1 MAEQYPPELLAQAQ
15 ALGIDPAQ
23 LATLGAGSDP
33 FTGSVNLPVLVSTGA
48 TPKKAP
54 RGTGEPDYIGRR
66 DVTKNQSDLL
76 RDLYA
81 TADPA
86 ELLDLQRRLFEG
98 GFYGAAEA
106 TQIRW
111 GVLDE
116 RTTQAYQAALERAG
130 LFYAAGRKVTLDQVI
145 GESGRTGAGGPGD
158 LIGGRVG
165 GANAYTAR
173 LSDPDTLNK
182 VADRVATEVF
192 GRKATATERGRIV
205 AVIQEE
211 ERAASQ
217 SVNTA
222 AEGQSRAQFGAQL
235 GAERAVAQTKAG
247 GGIINPVP
255 GAAVADT
262 MGADR
267 DGGKRKHKGTDIFGA
282 KGSAAVAPIGGTV
295 VKAGNSGGNGG
306 LRVWIEGDDGR
317 FHYLAHLDRID
328 VKQGQ
333 RIEQGTPIGTVGN
346 TGNAA
351 STAPHVHYSINSSPS
366 TEDAVGNPALELG
379 GKGASAVRE
388 VPSTYIPPVTTT
400 VQEVDPTASAERLL
414 REQRP
419 AEAGAHDLSQQF
431 STFLDLIRSPV

>member
-1 MAEQYPPELLAQAQ
+1 MPEQYPPELLAQAQ

-23 LATLGAGSDP
+23 LATLGAGGDP
-33 FTGSVNLPVLVSTGA
+33 FTGSVNLPVLVQAGVR
-48 TPKKAP
+48 KKAP
-54 RGTGEPDYIGRR
+54 RGTGEPDYMVGN
-66 DVTKNQSDLL
+66 DVTKNQSELL

-81 TADPA
+81 IADPA

-106 TQIRW
+106 TQIPW
-111 GVLDE
+111 GTLDE
-116 RTTQAYQAALERAG
+116 RTAQAYQVALERAG

-145 GESGRTGAGGPGD
+145 AESGRTGAGGPGD

-182 VADRVATEVF
+182 VADRVATEIF

-217 SVNTA
+217 SVNAA

-235 GAERAVAQTKAG
+235 GAERTAAQTKAG
-247 GGIINPVP
+247 GGIISPVP
-255 GAAVADT
+255 GVNAPADT

-267 DGGKRKHKGTDIFGA
+267 DGGERKHKGTDIFGA
-282 KGSAAVAPIGGTV
+282 KGSPAVAPIGGTV
-295 VKAGNSGGNGG
+295 VKAGNAGKGG

-317 FHYLAHLDRID
+317 YHYLAHLDRID
-328 VKQGQ
+328 VQQGQ
-333 RIEQGTPIGTVGN
+333 RIEQGSPIGTVGN
-346 TGNAA
+346 TGNAS

-366 TEDAVGNPALELG
+366 TEDAVGNPALEL
-379 GKGASAVRE
+379 KGQGSAAIRE

-431 STFLDLIRSPV
+431 ANFLDLVRSPV

>member
-33 FTGSVNLPVLVSTGA
+33 FTGSVNLPVLVSTGG

-54 RGTGEPDYIGRR
+54 KGTGEPDYIGRT
-66 DVTKNQSDLL
+66 DVTKNQSELL
-76 RDLYA
+76 RGLYA
-81 TADPA
+81 IADPA

-106 TQIRW
+106 TQIPW
-111 GVLDE
+111 GTLDE

-130 LFYAAGRKVTLDQVI
+130 LFYAAGRRITLDDVI
-145 GESGRTGAGGPGD
+145 AQSGRTGAGGPGD

-211 ERAASQ
+211 ERAAAQ
-217 SVNTA
+217 SVNAA

-235 GAERAVAQTKAG
+235 GAERMAAQTKAG
-247 GGIINPVP
+247 GGIISPVP
-255 GAAVADT
+255 GAAIADT

-295 VKAGNSGGNGG
+295 VKAGSAGKGG
-306 LRVWIEGDDGR
+306 LRVWIQGDDGR
-317 FHYLAHLDRID
+317 YHYLAHLDRID
-328 VKQGQ
+328 VQQGQ

-346 TGNAA
+346 TGNAK
-351 STAPHVHYSINSSPS
+351 STPAHIHYSITSSPNS
-366 TEDAVGNPALELG
+366 EDAVGNPALEL
-379 GKGASAVRE
+379 KGQGSAAIRE